1 MLTDRHWKTRPVF
14 GQRGLTLIE
23 LIVFIVIILVGVA
36 GILSV
41 MNITTRASADPMVRK
56 QSMAFAEAVLEEVM
70 SKDAVA
76 TLPEIDFVNC
86 SNRPLYVGVADY
98 ACFDGAP
105 ATAVIRGNATLGSAA
120 NPALAALSAIVVVRA
135 PAEVNDVM
143 MRQVDVTVTGG
154 TENITITGF
163 RAVNF

>member
-14 GQRGLTLIE
+14 RQRGLTLIE
-23 LIVFIVIILVGVA
+23 LIVIILVGVA

-70 SKDAVA
+70 SKDALA
-76 TLPEIDFVNC
+76 LPIETDFVNC

-98 ACFDGAP
+98 ACFDGVP
-105 ATAVIRGNATLGSAA
+105 ATAVIRGDVTLGSAA
-120 NPALAALSAIVVVRA
+120 NPALAGLSATVVVA
-135 PAEVNDVM
+135 PPAVVTGVT
-143 MRQVDVTVTGG
+143 MRQVTVTVTGN

>member
-14 GQRGLTLIE
+14 RQRGLTLIE

-70 SKDAVA
+70 SKDALA
-76 TLPEIDFVNC
+76 LPIETDFVNC

-98 ACFDGAP
+98 ACFDGVP
-105 ATAVIRGNATLGSAA
+105 ATAVIRGDVTLGSAA
-120 NPALAALSAIVVVRA
+120 NPALAGLSATVVVA
-135 PAEVNDVM
+135 PPAVVTGVT
-143 MRQVDVTVTGG
+143 MRQVTVTVTGN